1 MLDRQISIH
10 QEMDRL
16 NAVTELLI
24 LKALVHDSMGEKE
37 QAVEALQTALGIA
50 ESAGFLR
57 VFLDQGPALKPL
69 LKQAQSQNIHPAYA
83 DRVLAALDGPMLLQ
97 KRRPQPLVDPLSDRE
112 IEVLRRLRSNLT
124 TPEIADEM
132 MISVSTVRSH
142 IKNIYSKLYVH
153 KRSEAVSRAQELGLL

>member
-1 MLDRQISIH
+1 MPVYDVPDQAENLD
-10 QEMDRL
+10 
-16 NAVTELLI
+16 
-24 LKALVHDSMGEKE
+24 LVFQVQAAGGFVE
-37 QAVEALQTALGIA
+37 QQQPG
-50 ESAGFLR
+50 
-57 VFLDQGPALKPL
+57 FLDQGPALKPL

-153 KRSEAVSRAQELGLL
+153 KRSEAVSRVQELGLL